1 MLASGTMDPLD
12 EQQIRASFINC
23 SKGEAR
29 RLNLPRDIGE
39 LPWSDLDFLGWRDPG
54 APDRAYLVSPRSGAG
69 DTDTVVGARAATDGP
84 AGGGGGT
91 LVGITLR
98 ISSGAQRNLMRS
110 SLCSICVTAH
120 SGGGVDLLAA
130 PLAGAAGRQGNTV
143 ATYMCADLACSL
155 YMRGRKQTAL
165 ARRIEE
171 TLTLDEQIAR
181 TRRNLDGFLAK
192 VTATAS

>member
-1 MLASGTMDPLD
+1 MDPLD

-29 RLNLPRDIGE
+29 RLNLPRDLAD

-54 APDRAYLVSPRSGAG
+54 APDRAYLVSPAAG
-69 DTDTVVGARAATDGP
+69 NGDGDGGEAAGP
-84 AGGGGGT
+84 
-91 LVGITLR
+91 VGITLR
-98 ISSGAQRNLMRS
+98 ISGGAQRNLLRS

-130 PLAGAAGRQGNTV
+130 PLAGAAGRQSNTV

-155 YMRGRKQTAL
+155 YMRGKKQTAL

-181 TRRNLDGFLAK
+181 TRRNLETFLAK
-192 VTATAS
+192 VMATAATAS